1 MLKHRQ
7 FFMTHPLYSFLKNFR
22 RTFSHFLGKVIML
35 DASNFRALVG
45 GTIQGFSKKNWISIS
60 FLSFENIRPR
70 PSKLVYFE
78 IHLRPGYSFYS
89 QSCQESLLR

>member
-1 MLKHRQ
+1 
-7 FFMTHPLYSFLKNFR
+7 
-22 RTFSHFLGKVIML
+22 ML

-70 PSKLVYFE
+70 PSRLVDLE
-78 IHLRPGYSFYS
+78 INFTSRVQFRPW
-89 QSCQESLLR
+89 LLVRELQYKEPER

>member
-1 MLKHRQ
+1 
-7 FFMTHPLYSFLKNFR
+7 
-22 RTFSHFLGKVIML
+22 ML

-70 PSKLVYFE
+70 RSKLVYFE
-78 IHLRPGYSFYS
+78 IHFTLRVQFRP
-89 QSCQESLLR
+89 LLPVRELQYKETER